1 MSEILHPLMVERS
14 LVPFD
19 FRSRHEILN
28 EKGIMVNDSGI
39 VLDVSEEV
47 AEAFLCLSYHWSL
60 AVRKQILDEARANY
74 RWIGDVPL
82 ELQGL
87 TWLEEDLVFRAH
99 LIGKIVRLQNRN
111 VTSYFSIKGHMVLV
125 PQDTRR
131 LVNLLLSS
139 PDSLVDNI

>member
-1 MSEILHPLMVERS
+1 
-14 LVPFD
+14 
-19 FRSRHEILN
+19 
-28 EKGIMVNDSGI
+28 MVNDSGI
-39 VLDVSEEV
+39 VFDVSEEV

-111 VTSYFSIKGHMVLV
+111 VTSYFSIKV
-125 PQDTRR
+125 TW
-131 LVNLLLSS
+131 
-139 PDSLVDNI
+139 SLYLRTLEGL